1 MTEANLLGKSGGSL
15 GGAQWGKFAQ
25 AFPFWQRGSRGG
37 ASPQPPSHPLP

>member
-25 AFPFWQRGSRGG
+25 AFPFCQRGSRGG
-37 ASPQPPSHPLP
+37 ASPQPPPHPLP